1 MDGLLDILSYAVQ
14 FIGQA
19 LIVLGLVNVGL
30 TMKDGVSGGGGQLS
44 GAVTMIVA
52 GGCIFAVARMIHA
65 T

>member
-1 MDGLLDILSYAVQ
+1 MDGLLDILSNAVQ

-30 TMKDGVSGGGGQLS
+30 TMKDGVSGGGGKLS

>member
-1 MDGLLDILSYAVQ
+1 MDGLLDILSNAVQ

-52 GGCIFAVARMIHA
+52 GGCIFAVARMIH
-65 T
+65 TT

>member
-1 MDGLLDILSYAVQ
+1 MDGLLDILSNAVQ

-44 GAVTMIVA
+44 GAVTMIAA

>member
-1 MDGLLDILSYAVQ
+1 MDGLLDILSNAVQ

-30 TMKDGVSGGGGQLS
+30 TMKDGVNGGGGQLS

>member
-1 MDGLLDILSYAVQ
+1 MDGFLDILSNAVQ

>member
-1 MDGLLDILSYAVQ
+1 MDGLLDILSNAVQ

-44 GAVTMIVA
+44 GSVTMIVA